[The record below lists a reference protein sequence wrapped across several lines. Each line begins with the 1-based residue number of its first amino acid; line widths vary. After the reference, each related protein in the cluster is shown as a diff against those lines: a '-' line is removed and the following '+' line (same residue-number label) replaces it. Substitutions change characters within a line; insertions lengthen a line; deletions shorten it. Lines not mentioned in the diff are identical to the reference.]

1 MDRKIILLT
10 ALSVLLACA
19 PLATPV
25 PATVSPT
32 PSPLPAVTVSPLPPT
47 HTATPSPTDTPLPTS
62 TPTPLPTSTPTPIP
76 TYAVLRGE
84 VLADK
89 LACRYGP
96 GWPYLYKYGLV
107 KGNRLEIIGRL
118 DDAKWIY
125 VQAIGGNNPC
135 WVKAEFM
142 DIHGDPM
149 SLEPLY
155 PDKVKLPL
163 SPYYPP
169 TTVLS
174 VTRSADTVTVS
185 WLDIPLRAG
194 DEEDERMNHYIIEVW
209 RCEAG
214 QIVFEPLAT
223 NDLEI
228 SFRDE
233 SGCAEESHG
242 RIFVQ
247 EKHGFAGPT
256 EITPWPP
263 HP

>member
-1 MDRKIILLT
+1 MDTKIILMA
-10 ALSVLLACA
+10 ALALIPACA
-19 PLATPV
+19 PLSTPG
-25 PATVSPT
+25 PAPVSPT
-32 PSPLPAVTVSPLPPT
+32 PSLAPAVTVSPSPPAE
-47 HTATPSPTDTPLPTS
+47 TATPLPSDTPAPTA
-62 TPTPLPTSTPTPIP
+62 TPTIVP

-84 VLADK
+84 VTADK

-96 GWPYLYKYGLV
+96 GWPYLYKYGVV
-107 KGNRLEIIGRL
+107 KGNNLEVIGRL

-125 VQAIGGNNPC
+125 VQAIGGSNPC

-142 DIHGDPM
+142 NVKGDLM

-155 PDKVKLPL
+155 PEKVKLPL
-163 SPYYPP
+163 SPYYLP

-174 VTRSADTVTVS
+174 TTRSGDTVTIS

-209 RCEAG
+209 RCQAG
-214 QIVFEPLAT
+214 RIVFEPLAT

-228 SFRDE
+228 SFVDE
-233 SGCAEESHG
+233 RGCAEESRG

-256 EITPWPP
+256 EVTPWPP
-263 HP
+263 HPTP